1 MVAALVMAMPGG
13 KWGAFII
20 IMVIVFILGMFI
32 DWIGIIM
39 IMVPIV
45 SPIAIELGF
54 DPLWFAMMIIVNLQM
69 SFLSPPFAYAIFFLK
84 AVTTPEM
91 KLDSIHII
99 RGVIPFIGLIMV
111 GLLLFIKFPQLI
123 LWLPGM
129 MIK

>member
-1 MVAALVMAMPGG
+1 VVAALVMAMPGG